1 MTPQIIAHRGAS
13 YLAPENTLT
22 AFKKAMEIGADGVEM
37 DVQQTIDAGLVIHHD
52 YMIDLHTD
60 ISGKIY
66 DMTMGDLKELDFGSW
81 KDAIFQDE
89 KIATLQEAM
98 ELCRQMPGCTVHLEL
113 KSTMDNDPDFVP
125 RVLEV
130 LQQTEMVE
138 QVILVSFNHALLR
151 QAKQLMP
158 ELRVGALVYGELE
171 SMLLPPPIIW
181 KDLGLTNGIEDIEAM
196 DAALP
201 ESAADE
207 ENCSWMTR
215 WMSDKVSMLRASF
228 PGESLNEI
236 YKNLLSQ
243 RDLPAYIRSLDFAPE
258 WVSCEYH
265 TAYKN
270 AGFIDKLHEMGIKVS
285 LWTVDT
291 EDSVRSLLRTSAD
304 AYITNR
310 PDRVREWKRNRRR
323 PPRQSLP
330 PLLKQTP
337 GQLPQSKPT
346 GTDTKKEIGFPE
358 RDRLSLFH
366 SFYSAASVSTKV
378 SSAVT
383 AHLPSTHAEALPTP
397 TAPCCCTSSQWRVST
412 SPGVTC
418 LRKRALL
425 MPPNSASLP
434 LFSGRLSAA
443 TAPVCASASTIS
455 TPGITGF
462 PGK

>member
-81 KDAIFQDE
+81 KDAIYQDE

-98 ELCRQMPGCTVHLEL
+98 ELCKQMPGCTVHLEL

-151 QAKQLMP
+151 QAKQLLP
-158 ELRVGALVYGELE
+158 ELRVGTLVYGELE
-171 SMLLPPPIIW
+171 SLLLPPPIIW
-181 KDLGLTNGIEDIEAM
+181 KDLGLTNGTDDMEAM

-215 WMSDKVSMLRASF
+215 WMSDKVSMLRANF
-228 PGESLNEI
+228 PGESLNGVYSANEYLTRVNLMKA
-236 YKNLLSQ
+236 YKEDSRTPIMKSKSVAVVGGGNVAMDAARCAKRLGAENVYIVY
-243 RDLPAYIRSLDFAPE
+243 RRGMAELPARKEEVEHAEEEGIIFKTLCNPVEILPGED
-258 WVSCEYH
+258 
-265 TAYKN
+265 
-270 AGFIDKLHEMGIKVS
+270 GFVRAITCIEMELG
-285 LWTVDT
+285 
-291 EDSVRSLLRTSAD
+291 EPD
-304 AYITNR
+304 ASG
-310 PDRVREWKRNRRR
+310 RRR
-323 PPRQSLP
+323 PIEKKGSEFTMDVDTVIMSLGTSP
-330 PLLKQTP
+330 NPLIRSTTP
-337 GQLPQSKPT
+337 GLETNRHGCIVTEGDEGKTSRE
-346 GTDTKKEIGFPE
+346 GVYAGGD
-358 RDRLSLFH
+358 
-366 SFYSAASVSTKV
+366 
-378 SSAVT
+378 AVT
-383 AHLPSTHAEALPTP
+383 
-397 TAPCCCTSSQWRVST
+397 
-412 SPGVTC
+412 G
-418 LRKRALL
+418 
-425 MPPNSASLP
+425 
-434 LFSGRLSAA
+434 AA
-443 TAPVCASASTIS
+443 TVIKAMGA
-455 TPGITGF
+455 
-462 PGK
+462 GKAAAKAIDEYIQNK

>member
-81 KDAIFQDE
+81 KDAIYQDE

-98 ELCRQMPGCTVHLEL
+98 ELCKQMPGCTVHLEL

-138 QVILVSFNHALLR
+138 QVILVSFNH
-151 QAKQLMP
+151 
-158 ELRVGALVYGELE
+158 
-171 SMLLPPPIIW
+171 MLLPPPIIW
-181 KDLGLTNGIEDIEAM
+181 KDLGLTNGIDDMEAM

-215 WMSDKVSMLRASF
+215 WMSDKVSMLQASF

-236 YKNLLSQ
+236 YKNLMAQ
-243 RDLPAYIRSLDFAPE
+243 RDLPGYIRSLDFVPE

-310 PDRVREWKRNRRR
+310 PDRVREWVE
-323 PPRQSLP
+323 
-330 PLLKQTP
+330 
-337 GQLPQSKPT
+337 
-346 GTDTKKEIGFPE
+346 KE
-358 RDRLSLFH
+358 
-366 SFYSAASVSTKV
+366 
-378 SSAVT
+378 
-383 AHLPSTHAEALPTP
+383 
-397 TAPCCCTSSQWRVST
+397 Q
-412 SPGVTC
+412 
-418 LRKRALL
+418 
-425 MPPNSASLP
+425 
-434 LFSGRLSAA
+434 AA
-443 TAPVCASASTIS
+443 TAPTETATAESAPTAEADAG
-455 TPGITGF
+455 TAAAE
-462 PGK
+462 

>member
-81 KDAIFQDE
+81 KDAIYQDE

-98 ELCRQMPGCTVHLEL
+98 ELCKQMPECTVHLEL
-113 KSTMDNDPDFVP
+113 KSTMNNDPDFVP

-181 KDLGLTNGIEDIEAM
+181 KDLGLTNGIDDMEAM

-236 YKNLLSQ
+236 YKNLMAQ
-243 RDLPAYIRSLDFAPE
+243 RDLPAYIRSLSGSA
-258 WVSCEYH
+258 VS
-265 TAYKN
+265 TTPPTKTP
-270 AGFIDKLHEMGIKVS
+270 VS
-285 LWTVDT
+285 LTNCTRWASRCLCGRWTRKIL
-291 EDSVRSLLRTSAD
+291 SAACCAPAPMPTSPTAPT
-304 AYITNR
+304 ACGSG
-310 PDRVREWKRNRRR
+310 WKRNRQR

-330 PLLKQTP
+330 PLLRQTP
-337 GQLPQSKPT
+337 GQLPQSKPAWN
-346 GTDTKKEIGFPE
+346 KHK
-358 RDRLSLFH
+358 
-366 SFYSAASVSTKV
+366 
-378 SSAVT
+378 
-383 AHLPSTHAEALPTP
+383 
-397 TAPCCCTSSQWRVST
+397 
-412 SPGVTC
+412 
-418 LRKRALL
+418 
-425 MPPNSASLP
+425 
-434 LFSGRLSAA
+434 
-443 TAPVCASASTIS
+443 
-455 TPGITGF
+455 
-462 PGK
+462 

>member
-81 KDAIFQDE
+81 KDAIYQDE

-98 ELCRQMPGCTVHLEL
+98 ELCKQMPGCTVHLEL
-113 KSTMDNDPDFVP
+113 KSTMNNDPDFVP

-130 LQQTEMVE
+130 LRQTEIVD

-151 QAKQLMP
+151 QAKQLLP

-181 KDLGLTNGIEDIEAM
+181 KDLGLTNGIDDMEAM

-215 WMSDKVSMLRASF
+215 WMSDKVSMLRANF

-243 RDLPAYIRSLDFAPE
+243 RDLPAYIRSLDFVPE

-310 PDRVREWKRNRRR
+310 PDRVREWME
-323 PPRQSLP
+323 
-330 PLLKQTP
+330 
-337 GQLPQSKPT
+337 
-346 GTDTKKEIGFPE
+346 KE
-358 RDRLSLFH
+358 
-366 SFYSAASVSTKV
+366 
-378 SSAVT
+378 
-383 AHLPSTHAEALPTP
+383 
-397 TAPCCCTSSQWRVST
+397 Q
-412 SPGVTC
+412 
-418 LRKRALL
+418 
-425 MPPNSASLP
+425 
-434 LFSGRLSAA
+434 AA
-443 TAPVCASASTIS
+443 TAHKGQLCGDGALAVHPCRSLAYAHSAVLLHQFTVEGEHV
-455 TPGITGF
+455 PGGDLLAEAGTLDAAEQCQLALVFRQAQRCHSAGLCQCF
-462 PGK
+462 QQQHAGHDRLRREVAVEKLLVAGDALAADGPLPRLVVQNAVHEGKGVAVG

>member
-81 KDAIFQDE
+81 KDAIYQDE

-113 KSTMDNDPDFVP
+113 KSTMNNDPDFVP

-151 QAKQLMP
+151 QAKQLLP

-181 KDLGLTNGIEDIEAM
+181 KDLGLTNGIDDMEAM

-215 WMSDKVSMLRASF
+215 WMSDKVSM
-228 PGESLNEI
+228 
-236 YKNLLSQ
+236 
-243 RDLPAYIRSLDFAPE
+243 DFVPE

-265 TAYKN
+265 TAYKRPE
-270 AGFIDKLHEMGIKVS
+270 FIDALHEMGIKVS

-291 EDSVRSLLRTSAD
+291 EDAVRSLLRTGAD

-310 PDRVREWKRNRRR
+310 PDRVREWVE
-323 PPRQSLP
+323 
-330 PLLKQTP
+330 
-337 GQLPQSKPT
+337 
-346 GTDTKKEIGFPE
+346 KE
-358 RDRLSLFH
+358 
-366 SFYSAASVSTKV
+366 
-378 SSAVT
+378 
-383 AHLPSTHAEALPTP
+383 
-397 TAPCCCTSSQWRVST
+397 Q
-412 SPGVTC
+412 
-418 LRKRALL
+418 
-425 MPPNSASLP
+425 
-434 LFSGRLSAA
+434 AA
-443 TAPVCASASTIS
+443 TA
-455 TPGITGF
+455 
-462 PGK
+462 K